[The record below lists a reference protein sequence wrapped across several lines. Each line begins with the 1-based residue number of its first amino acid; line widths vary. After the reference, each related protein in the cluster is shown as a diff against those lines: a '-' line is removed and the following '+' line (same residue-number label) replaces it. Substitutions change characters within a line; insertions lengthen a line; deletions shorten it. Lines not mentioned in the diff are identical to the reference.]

1 MKILGSILIALSTV
15 AGCSK
20 QQMDTVNNLPAA
32 TASIPAT
39 DTATTVT
46 YLALGDS
53 YTIGES
59 VPQAQSFPYQLTGQ
73 LKLNKFKA
81 SDPVIIAKTGW
92 TTNDLKYA
100 IQAANLNKTFTFVT
114 LLIGVN
120 NQYQN
125 FDINTYRPD
134 FVELLNTA
142 IQFAGGNKRH
152 VFVLSIPDYSVTPFA
167 ATSMKQ
173 QIADQLN
180 VYNNINQAE
189 SDKAG
194 VNYLNIT
201 GISRT
206 AATDATLIAGD
217 GLHPSALMYK
227 LWVDQLVKQ
236 VASGLNAKP

>member
-1 MKILGSILIALSTV
+1 MRILGSILIALTTI

-20 QQMDTVNNLPAA
+20 HQMDIDNQSSAVSANPAD
-32 TASIPAT
+32 S
-39 DTATTVT
+39 TTTIT

-53 YTIGES
+53 YTIGEA
-59 VPQAQSFPYQLTGQ
+59 VPQAQSFPYQLTSQ
-73 LKLNKFKA
+73 LKLNNFKA
-81 SDPVIIAKTGW
+81 ADPLIIARTGW
-92 TTNDLKYA
+92 TTKDLKYA
-100 IQAANLNKTFTFVT
+100 IQAANLNNTYTIVT

-142 IQFAGGNKRH
+142 IQFAGGNKRN
-152 VFVLSIPDYSVTPFA
+152 VFVLSIPDYSATPFA
-167 ATSMKQ
+167 ASSMKDK
-173 QIADQLN
+173 IRDELN
-180 VYNNINQAE
+180 VYNNINKAE

-194 VNYLNIT
+194 VNYLDIT

-206 AATDATLIAGD
+206 AATDPTLIAQD

-227 LWVDQLVKQ
+227 LWVDQLAKQ
-236 VASGLNAKP
+236 VISSLNAKH